1 MCIDCG
7 TNIGLISDIILKLGA
22 TCYAFE
28 PSRDCIKI
36 LKHKFYKNN
45 KFKLISSAVS
55 NRNGEVTFIRTSLF
69 DQGAN
74 IVNYYNDD
82 TKIIKYTVKA
92 IRLSDF
98 IKDLL
103 KTTKNVYLLKLDV
116 EGAEFDVLEDLIKTG
131 VYKQIKYIVC
141 ETHENFSKEL
151 EEKFEYVKQ
160 LIEEN
165 NIKNI
170 YLDWV

>member
-7 TNIGLISDIILKLGA
+7 ANVGLISDIFLKLGA

-45 KFKLISSAVS
+45 KFKLIPAAVS
-55 NRNGEVTFIRTSLF
+55 NRNGEVTLIRTSSF

-74 IVNYYNDD
+74 TVNYYNDD
-82 TKIIKYTVKA
+82 AKIIKYTIKA

-103 KTTKNVYLLKLDV
+103 KTTNNICLLKLDI
-116 EGAEFDVLEDLIKTG
+116 EGAEFDVLEDLIKREFTNRLSILSA
-131 VYKQIKYIVC
+131 KH
-141 ETHENFSKEL
+141 TNTL
-151 EEKFEYVKQ
+151 A
-160 LIEEN
+160 
-165 NIKNI
+165 KN
-170 YLDWV
+170 